1 MPTLQ
6 HLTTKSPAS
15 DTITVDAREASRLA
29 GVSAKTL
36 ERCSL
41 AGEAT
46 GRAKIGG
53 RVVYVR
59 AALEKWI
66 NSKLTNTAAS

>member
-6 HLTTKSPAS
+6 HLTTKSPSS

-46 GRAKIGG
+46 GRVKIGG
-53 RVVYVR
+53 RVLYIR

-66 NSKLTNTAAS
+66 NSKLTTTIN

>member
-1 MPTLQ
+1 MSILQQLITPPT
-6 HLTTKSPAS
+6 PDA
-15 DTITVDAREASRLA
+15 ITVDAREAARLA

-46 GRAKIGG
+46 GRVKIGG
-53 RVVYVR
+53 RVLYVR
-59 AALEKWI
+59 AAMEKWI
-66 NSKLTNTAAS
+66 NSKLTTTAN

>member
-46 GRAKIGG
+46 GRVKIGG
-53 RVVYVR
+53 RVLYVR
-59 AALEKWI
+59 AALEKLI
-66 NSKLTNTAAS
+66 NSKVTTTIN

>member
-1 MPTLQ
+1 M
-6 HLTTKSPAS
+6 
-15 DTITVDAREASRLA
+15 LA

-53 RVVYVR
+53 RVLYVR

-66 NSKLTNTAAS
+66 NSKLTNTAAAAS